1 VCIKAFTDPESRS
14 VDGLPVANF
23 NANVTNGNVPLTVQ
37 FTDLSTN
44 ATGWN
49 WDFGDE
55 ATSTELNPT
64 HMYLAAGAYT
74 VNETVSNT
82 NGTDSMLA
90 TVNVLTTTPQTTTPT
105 ITWSNPVDILY
116 GTPLSN
122 VQLDASASVPGTF
135 VYTPPSG
142 TILRPGIQTLSV
154 SFTPDDT
161 ANYNTASKTVTI
173 KVRHN
178 RRHRWWS

>member
-1 VCIKAFTDPESRS
+1 M
-14 VDGLPVANF
+14 
-23 NANVTNGNVPLTVQ
+23 
-37 FTDLSTN
+37 
-44 ATGWN
+44 WN
-49 WDFGDE
+49 FGDE

-64 HMYLAAGAYT
+64 HTYLVAGAYT

-90 TVNVLTTTPQTTTPT
+90 TINVLTTTPQNTPT
-105 ITWSNPVDILY
+105 ITWSNPGDIFY

-161 ANYNTASKTVTI
+161 AIYTTASKTVTI
-173 KVRHN
+173 TIRHH
-178 RRHRWWS
+178 RRHRW